1 MFKIFCQLNEGKLFN
16 IIKVDEMS
24 TLSRES
30 HDLLKGKEVLLTGG
44 CGFIGSE
51 VTKQLSGLGALVTV
65 FDNLSSGKEE
75 YIHGLENV
83 KLIKGDLIDESAVK
97 SAVANKEFVVHLA
110 ALPFIPD
117 SYYYPKDFFDVN
129 VNGTI
134 NLALASKKVKR
145 FVYISSSEVYGS
157 ARYTPMDENHPLIPQ
172 STYSVSKLA
181 AERVVYTIHKEHDLP
196 SVIIRPFNSFGPH
209 ITQPYIIPEITNQ
222 LLDGNKQVFL
232 GNINSKRDF
241 TFVSDTARAI
251 ISALIAEGIVG
262 ETLNIGSERAVTIR
276 DLVKLIAGILS
287 KDVSIS
293 IDPSRIRPS
302 DVETL
307 ICDYSKAFRLLG
319 WKPQVSLTEGL
330 EITVGWAVK
339 NGIHLKTA
347 FKGWP
352 ATYRRN

>member
-1 MFKIFCQLNEGKLFN
+1 MPNSVG
-16 IIKVDEMS
+16 
-24 TLSRES
+24 
-30 HDLLKGKEVLLTGG
+30 DLLKEREVLLTGG

-51 VTKQLSGLGALVTV
+51 VTRQLSSLGAKVTV

-75 YIHGLENV
+75 YIRGLSNV
-83 KLIKGDLIDESAVK
+83 TLVKGDLIDEAAVK
-97 SAVANKEFVVHLA
+97 SAVESKEFVLHLA

-134 NLALASKKVKR
+134 NLALAGKKVKR
-145 FVYISSSEVYGS
+145 FVYVSSSEVYGS

-181 AERVVYTIHKEHDLP
+181 AERVVYTIHKEHDLQA
-196 SVIIRPFNSFGPH
+196 VIIRPFNSFGPN

-222 LLDGNKQVFL
+222 LADGNKVVML

-251 ISALIAEGIVG
+251 IMSLVAEGIAG
-262 ETLNIGSERAVTIR
+262 ETINIGSERAVTIK
-276 DLVKLIAGILS
+276 DLVKIIAEIMQ

-307 ICDYSKAFRLLG
+307 ICDYGKATRLLG
-319 WKPQVSLTEGL
+319 WHPTVSIREGL
-330 EITVGWAVK
+330 EITVGWAIK
-339 NGIHLKTA
+339 NGIHLKTS

-352 ATYRRN
+352 ATYRKI

>member
-1 MFKIFCQLNEGKLFN
+1 MPNEIKEQL
-16 IIKVDEMS
+16 S
-24 TLSRES
+24 
-30 HDLLKGKEVLLTGG
+30 GKEVLVTGG

-51 VTKQLSGLGALVTV
+51 VTKQLSTLGAKVTV
-65 FDNLSSGKEE
+65 VDNFSSGKKE
-75 YIHGLENV
+75 YIRDLSNV
-83 KLIKGDLIDESAVK
+83 NLIEGDLTDEDTLK
-97 SAVANKEFVVHLA
+97 SVVPNKEFVIHMA

-117 SYYYPKDFFDVN
+117 SYYYPRDFFEVN
-129 VNGTI
+129 VNATI
-134 NLALASKKVKR
+134 SLASLAANKVER
-145 FVYISSSEVYGS
+145 FVYVSSSEVYGS

-181 AERVVYTIHKEHDLP
+181 AERVVYTIHKEHGLP
-196 SVIIRPFNSFGPH
+196 AVVIRPFNSFGPN
-209 ITQPYIIPEITNQ
+209 ITQPYIIPEIITQ
-222 LLDGNKQVFL
+222 LIDGSTEVKL

-251 ISALIAEGIVG
+251 ISSLVAEGIDG
-262 ETLNIGSERAVTIR
+262 ETINIGSERAITIKG
-276 DLVKLIAGILS
+276 LVKLIAGILS
-287 KDVSIS
+287 KDFSI
-293 IDPSRIRPS
+293 IVDPSRFRPS

-319 WKPQVSLTEGL
+319 WQPTVSMKEGL

-352 ATYRRN
+352 ATYRRVT

>member
-1 MFKIFCQLNEGKLFN
+1 MLN
-16 IIKVDEMS
+16 KVADI
-24 TLSRES
+24 
-30 HDLLKGKEVLLTGG
+30 LKGREVLLTGG

-51 VTKQLSGLGALVTV
+51 VAKQLSSIGARVTI

-75 YIHGLENV
+75 YIHALSNV
-83 KLIKGDLIDESAVK
+83 NLIRGDLTDESAVK
-97 SAVANKEFVVHLA
+97 SAAENKEFILHLA

-134 NLALASKKVKR
+134 NLALAGKKAKR
-145 FVYISSSEVYGS
+145 FVYVSSSEVYGS

-196 SVIIRPFNSFGPH
+196 AVIIRPFNSFGPN

-222 LLDGNKQVFL
+222 LVDGNTEVKL

-251 ISALIAEGIVG
+251 IMSLVAEGIVG
-262 ETLNIGSERAVTIR
+262 ETINIGSERAVTIK
-276 DLVKLIAGILS
+276 DLVKLIALILS
-287 KDVSIS
+287 KDVSIT

-307 ICDYSKAFRLLG
+307 ICDYSKASRLLG
-319 WKPQVSLTEGL
+319 WQPTMSIREGL

-352 ATYRRN
+352 ATYRKN

>member
-1 MFKIFCQLNEGKLFN
+1 MFTLLNN
-16 IIKVDEMS
+16 IAEALR
-24 TLSRES
+24 T
-30 HDLLKGKEVLLTGG
+30 KEVLLTGG

-51 VTKQLSGLGALVTV
+51 VAKQLSSIGAKVTV

-75 YIHGLENV
+75 YIHGLPNV
-83 KLIKGDLIDESAVK
+83 ELIRGDLTDEAAVK
-97 SAVANKEFVVHLA
+97 SAVENKEFILHLA

-134 NLALASKKVKR
+134 NLALAGKKIKR
-145 FVYISSSEVYGS
+145 FIYVSSSEVYGS

-181 AERVVYTIHKEHDLP
+181 GERVIYTIHKEHDLAA
-196 SVIIRPFNSFGPH
+196 VIIRPFNSFGPN
-209 ITQPYIIPEITNQ
+209 ITQPYIIPEITAQ
-222 LLDGNKQVFL
+222 IVQGNKEVNL
-232 GNINSKRDF
+232 GNIHSKRDF

-251 ISALIAEGIVG
+251 LLSLVAEGIVG
-262 ETLNIGSERAVTIR
+262 ETINIGSERAVTIK
-276 DLVKLIAGILS
+276 DLVKLIAAILS
-287 KDVSIS
+287 KEVSIT

-307 ICDYSKAFRLLG
+307 VCDYSKASRLLD
-319 WKPQVSLTEGL
+319 WHPTVSIKEGL
-330 EITVGWAVK
+330 EITIGWALK

-352 ATYRRN
+352 ATYRKSQ

>member
-1 MFKIFCQLNEGKLFN
+1 L
-16 IIKVDEMS
+16 VDNVTS
-24 TLSRES
+24 V
-30 HDLLKGKEVLLTGG
+30 LKGREVLLTGG

-51 VTKQLSGLGALVTV
+51 VTKQLSSIGAKVTV

-75 YIHGLENV
+75 YIQGLPNV
-83 KLIKGDLIDESAVK
+83 KLVKGDLTDEAAVK
-97 SAVANKEFVVHLA
+97 SVVENKEYILHLA

-134 NLALASKKVKR
+134 NLALAGKKVKR
-145 FVYISSSEVYGS
+145 FIYVSSSEVYGS

-181 AERVVYTIHKEHDLP
+181 GERVVYTIHKEHDLP
-196 SVIIRPFNSFGPH
+196 AVIIRPFNSFGPN
-209 ITQPYIIPEITNQ
+209 ITQPYIIPEITAQ
-222 LLDGNKQVFL
+222 IVQGNSEVKL
-232 GNINSKRDF
+232 GNVNSRRDF

-251 ISALIAEGIVG
+251 LLSLVAEGIVG
-262 ETLNIGSERAVTIR
+262 ETINIGSERAVTIK
-276 DLVKLIAGILS
+276 DLVKLIAEILS
-287 KDVSIS
+287 KDVSIT

-307 ICDYSKAFRLLG
+307 VCDYSKAFRLLG
-319 WKPQVSLTEGL
+319 WRPTMSIKEGL
-330 EITVGWAVK
+330 EITVGWALK

-352 ATYRRN
+352 ATYRKN